1 MMSPGSRHAAARCR
15 PSRRATGARF
25 RRLAGW
31 RSKCRA
37 APVGWRADGAA
48 PDRRRRPTSPLR
60 PRHADRRRPRPRPG
74 GPVLRLAGRRR
85 RRGPAGAERDGAGHG
100 VARGPT
106 ERLDGLAQGL
116 RRAGFR
122 LLHQLH
128 LSQGP
133 GARRQP
139 PQRTAVPVAPDAT
152 AGNRDRDRRPGERRR
167 DSGLLPHPSVRLAAR
182 GLGQSA
188 VGGHRRPRRA
198 GRGDGAAARDVPGRQ
213 QRAGA
218 RVLGWPAAP
227 TGDCRVLVG
236 EQPGDVEDQR
246 GEPFVGPAGR
256 LLHRALAEVGL
267 PAESTYTTNAVKH
280 FKFTSAGGGKR
291 RIHATPDAYE
301 VTACRPWLVAELALL
316 DPELVV
322 VLGATAARALLG
334 PAFRVTRSRG
344 TLMPWPASAARPED
358 FGAGEDGARR
368 AAFALATIHPSA
380 VLRAQDQDEAYAGFV
395 ADLRTGAQALAG

>member
-1 MMSPGSRHAAARCR
+1 VLATVARVPAKGR
-15 PSRRATGARF
+15 Q
-25 RRLAGW
+25 
-31 RSKCRA
+31 
-37 APVGWRADGAA
+37 
-48 PDRRRRPTSPLR
+48 TS
-60 PRHADRRRPRPRPG
+60 AE
-74 GPVLRLAGRRR
+74 
-85 RRGPAGAERDGAGHG
+85 PAGAAAFVPVGTD
-100 VARGPT
+100 
-106 ERLDGLAQGL
+106 LDGLS
-116 RRAGFR
+116 R
-122 LLHQLH
+122 
-128 LSQGP
+128 
-133 GARRQP
+133 
-139 PQRTAVPVAPDAT
+139 
-152 AGNRDRDRRPGERRR
+152 
-167 DSGLLPHPSVRLAAR
+167 
-182 GLGQSA
+182 
-188 VGGHRRPRRA
+188 
-198 GRGDGAAARDVPGRQ
+198 AAASCQGCHLYANATQTVFSSGPVD
-213 QRAGA
+213 A
-218 RVLGWPAAP
+218 RV
-227 TGDCRVLVG
+227 VLVG

-256 LLHRALAEVGL
+256 LLHRAVAEVGL

-368 AAFALATIHPSA
+368 AAFSLATIHPSA